1 MKKIIILLAIL
12 SLFCCSSTTQRE
24 REGIQN
30 IYPKAILRQSNG
42 LGYSG
47 YVYEINGKTVLLN
60 TNGGLLILE

>member
-24 REGIQN
+24 REGIPN
-30 IYPKAILRQSNG
+30 LHPKAVLRDING
-42 LGYSG
+42 KGYIG
-47 YVYEINGKTVLLN
+47 YLYEINGKTVLLN